1 MMHCVCAVASV
12 ICGVFM
18 WATKLQPVPRVDG
31 KLAKALLP
39 IALFHTIGHVS
50 ACVSF
55 SLMAISFSH
64 VIKASEPVRQPHR
77 CADITFPWILPETCG
92 SNDAVSSSHTAAVS
106 IQ

>member
-1 MMHCVCAVASV
+1 MVRCVCVVASV

-18 WATKLQPVPRVDG
+18 WATKLQPVPKVDG
-31 KLAKALLP
+31 KLMKALLP

-64 VIKASEPVRQPHR
+64 VIKASEPVRRPR
-77 CADITFPWILPETCG
+77 EALISRFPKFCWKPVNAMRPL
-92 SNDAVSSSHTAAVS
+92 AAC
-106 IQ
+106 